1 MQLGENTIVADRF
14 RLHRMIGQGGMGSV
28 WEATQLGL
36 ERACALK
43 FIEGEMAKLAEAHAR
58 FEREARAAATLN
70 SPHIV
75 QIYDHGVWQ
84 GTPYIA
90 MELLIG
96 QNLGDRL
103 TERGGKLDAPYVS
116 RIMQQVS
123 RGLGKAHQAGIV
135 HRDLKPDNVYL
146 VRDEEQEIVKILDF
160 GVAKQTVAGIDGSNT
175 KTGAM
180 LGTPY
185 YMSPEQ
191 AQGVKTVDH
200 RSDLWSL
207 AVIVYQC
214 ITGRLPFES
223 EALGDLLVKI
233 IVSPIPVPSQMAPNV
248 PFGFDKWWAKAANR
262 DVEQRFQSAKEFN
275 EALQL
280 ALGQSSVTEITER
293 RPAVVASTAF
303 MPNRPGV
310 SAHAQTGGAASD
322 PHLTAASA
330 MHTPGTMMSPMAG
343 PPSAMTPA
351 GLSSPM
357 GPGMATPPGTF
368 GGVEPPVE
376 LPKKGPPLALL
387 GILGAV
393 AVIGVVLFGTSMM
406 GKPKSEGSEGGAVA
420 SATASAL
427 PEPIARAAPPPA
439 SAEPKPVASAEPASS
454 ATAAPQATVTSQA
467 KPGAGQGAG
476 QGGGHG
482 AGKPPPVAVTGRVGA
497 SAPPKATGTG
507 AAVKPPVK
515 QPGGNVDF
523 GF

>member
-116 RIMQQVS
+116 RIIQQVS

-146 VRDEEQEIVKILDF
+146 VRDDEQEIVKILDF

-248 PFGFDKWWAKAANR
+248 PLGFDRWWAKAANR

-280 ALGQSSVTEITER
+280 ALGQSSITEITDR
-293 RPAVVASTAF
+293 RPAIVASTAF
-303 MPNRPGV
+303 MASGPGV
-310 SAHAQTGGAASD
+310 SLPAHAQTGGAAS
-322 PHLTAASA
+322 A
-330 MHTPGTMMSPMAG
+330 MQTPGAMMSPMAG
-343 PPSAMTPA
+343 PPSAVTPA
-351 GLSSPM
+351 GMTSPM
-357 GPGMATPPGTF
+357 GPGMATPPPHGTF
-368 GGVEPPVE
+368 GGVEPPAP

-393 AVIGVVLFGTSMM
+393 AVVGVGLIGLSMT
-406 GKPKSEGSEGGAVA
+406 GKGKAKGSEGVSVA
-420 SATASAL
+420 SATATAP
-427 PEPIARAAPPPA
+427 PEPIASAAPPPA
-439 SAEPKPVASAEPASS
+439 SAEPKPMASAEPAPS
-454 ATAAPQATVTSQA
+454 ATAEPHATAQA

-476 QGGGHG
+476 QV
-482 AGKPPPVAVTGRVGA
+482 AAKPPPVAATGRVGA
-497 SAPPKATGTG
+497 STPPKATATG
-507 AAVKPPVK
+507 AAAKPPVK
-515 QPGGNVDF
+515 PPGGNVDF